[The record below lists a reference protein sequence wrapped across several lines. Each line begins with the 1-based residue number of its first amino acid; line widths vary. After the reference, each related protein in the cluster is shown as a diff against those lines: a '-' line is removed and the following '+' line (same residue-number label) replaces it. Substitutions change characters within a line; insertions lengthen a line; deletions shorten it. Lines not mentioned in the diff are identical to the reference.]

1 MSPSV
6 GTATVTLWP
15 FQPLRLLREGKA
27 RNVQSL
33 SRESLE
39 SLLESIESAI
49 RVLQSRQE
57 PRLRDVTAR
66 LERRRAEVLAALASK
81 GAAGQSTD
89 AGRGGSPSSTSA
101 GGRGHPVRYPRRP
114 DDRNQA
120 RQASH

>member
-1 MSPSV
+1 V
-6 GTATVTLWP
+6 ALWP

-66 LERRRAEVLAALASK
+66 LERRRAEVLAASRRRELRGRAPTRDEGVTVVNLGRRTRSSGEIPAS
-81 GAAGQSTD
+81 A
-89 AGRGGSPSSTSA
+89 
-101 GGRGHPVRYPRRP
+101 
-114 DDRNQA
+114 
-120 RQASH
+120 

>member
-1 MSPSV
+1 LSLFV

-89 AGRGGSPSSTSA
+89 AGRGGH
-101 GGRGHPVRYPRRP
+101 RRQPRPEDAVIR
-114 DDRNQA
+114 
-120 RQASH
+120 